1 MTRRDIP
8 NIISVLRIMLT
19 VPFVVLLIEKQ
30 FGEALLLFAVA
41 GASDGLDGY
50 LAKRNGWESRLGSML
65 DPIADKLLLV
75 SSFIVLSWLGF
86 LPLWLVLVILGRDIV
101 ILVGAIAY
109 HFLIGD
115 YDFRPTIVSKINT
128 FFQIVL
134 VLAMVLSLS
143 FYPLPEWFLTRLV
156 EIVLATAVLSGI
168 DYVWT
173 WGRSAMRS
181 EKFTIKFSVIE
192 WLLKERRWKK

>member
-19 VPFVVLLIEKQ
+19 VPVVVLLIEKR
-30 FGEALLLFAVA
+30 FAEALLLFAVA

-50 LAKRNGWESRLGSML
+50 LAKRNGWESRLGSIL
-65 DPIADKLLLV
+65 DPVADKLLLV
-75 SSFIVLSWLGF
+75 SSFIVLSWLGL
-86 LPLWLVLVILGRDIV
+86 LPLWLVLVVLGRDVI
-101 ILVGAIAY
+101 ILVGALAY

-134 VLAMVLSLS
+134 VLATVLSLS
-143 FYPLPEWFLTRLV
+143 LYPLPEWFLARLID
-156 EIVLATAVLSGI
+156 IVLATTVLSGL

-181 EKFTIKFSVIE
+181 EKFSIVE
-192 WLLKERRWKK
+192 WLLEERRKKK

>member
-19 VPFVVLLIEKQ
+19 VPVVMLLIKER

-50 LAKRNGWESRLGSML
+50 LAKRNGWESRLGSIL
-65 DPIADKLLLV
+65 DPVADKLLLV
-75 SSFIVLSWLGF
+75 SSFLALSWLGL
-86 LPLWLVLVILGRDIV
+86 LPLWLVIVVLGRDV
-101 ILVGAIAY
+101 IILLGAVAY

-115 YDFRPTIVSKINT
+115 YDLRPTLVSKVNT
-128 FFQIVL
+128 FCQIVL
-134 VLAMVLSLS
+134 VLATVLSLS
-143 FYPLPEWFLTRLV
+143 LYPLPEWFLIRLIDV
-156 EIVLATAVLSGI
+156 VLATTVLSGI

-173 WGRSAMRS
+173 WGRYAIPSA
-181 EKFTIKFSVIE
+181 KK
-192 WLLKERRWKK
+192 WRRKK